1 MTRALVAAAVAAI
14 GGFALAH
21 PAKAYAA
28 AAVAQH
34 ARAATAV
41 REAVAQVG
49 DPYRRGAAGPGSFDC
64 SGLVQYAWRRAG
76 VRIPR
81 TTHQQVAQLR
91 ARISWRGLKPGDVVY
106 FYGVGHAGLYIG
118 HGRMV
123 HAPGTGRRVQ
133 VVTITPS
140 WWAGRFNGA
149 RRPGA

>member
-1 MTRALVAAAVAAI
+1 VTRALVAAAVAAI

-28 AAVAQH
+28 AAVAQQ

-81 TTHQQVAQLR
+81 TTHQQFAQLR

>member
-1 MTRALVAAAVAAI
+1 MIETRAACLAAATIAS
-14 GGFALAH
+14 LAGLNLVH
-21 PAKAYAA
+21 PAHAHAA
-28 AAVAQH
+28 QQ

-64 SGLVQYAWRRAG
+64 SGLVQYAWRKAG
-76 VRIPR
+76 VLIPR
-81 TTHQQVAQLR
+81 TTHQQWAQLR
-91 ARISWRGLKPGDVVY
+91 TRVSWRSLRPGDLLY
-106 FYGVGHAGLYIG
+106 FYGVGHAGIYIG
-118 HGRMV
+118 RGRMV

-140 WWAGRFNGA
+140 WWASKFNGA